1 MIKMDIDHA
10 AGYANELPI
19 AHLSVFSKYLDIEM
33 MARILEKMKRHSVE
47 KFICHELKQ
56 CQTRVLDIAMH
67 LNRDLLEIVVKM
79 ATLTEPATNSDNNP
93 HESVIE
99 KIGQCSNA

>member
-1 MIKMDIDHA
+1 MKTYAQHGNDTIDRSMIKMDIDHA

-19 AHLSVFSKYLDIEM
+19 AHLSVVSKYLDTEM

-67 LNRDLLEIVVKM
+67 L
-79 ATLTEPATNSDNNP
+79 T
-93 HESVIE
+93 
-99 KIGQCSNA
+99 IGTSLKS